1 MCLVL
6 GSSDPNYRTKQME
19 VGDAR
24 SFGHES
30 ADRGNEDGEGRG
42 QQRCVEKGGRGGRGR
57 RKGGWDF
64 VVLNDHT
71 QGPARDESRRQSLEV
86 LLEKYLPLIYENKS
100 TPIIIETAAYR
111 YPGINHSE
119 DLGKT
124 PREFQ
129 ERVREGVLSYVEA
142 LRSPGPLLLPPGGS
156 GSPSIVIV
164 PRMAPVG
171 TAYLRVHDDDPVAWG
186 ALFDPIDHF
195 HPSPSGTFLQGCVL
209 HWTMFGRP
217 PPHLPRTEG
226 GIRDLWRDAR
236 VMHDAGDGGIVG
248 PPLPSPTMA
257 EYLWNVAGEVCS
269 SL

>member
-1 MCLVL
+1 M
-6 GSSDPNYRTKQME
+6 
-19 VGDAR
+19 
-24 SFGHES
+24 
-30 ADRGNEDGEGRG
+30 
-42 QQRCVEKGGRGGRGR
+42 
-57 RKGGWDF
+57 
-64 VVLNDHT
+64 
-71 QGPARDESRRQSLEV
+71 
-86 LLEKYLPLIYENKS
+86 
-100 TPIIIETAAYR
+100 
-111 YPGINHSE
+111 
-119 DLGKT
+119 GKT

-142 LRSPGPLLLPPGGS
+142 LRSPGLLLLPPGGS

>member
-1 MCLVL
+1 M
-6 GSSDPNYRTKQME
+6 
-19 VGDAR
+19 
-24 SFGHES
+24 
-30 ADRGNEDGEGRG
+30 
-42 QQRCVEKGGRGGRGR
+42 
-57 RKGGWDF
+57 
-64 VVLNDHT
+64 VLNDHT

-111 YPGINHSE
+111 YPGINRSE

-129 ERVREGVLSYVEA
+129 ERVRVGVLSYVEA
-142 LRSPGPLLLPPGGS
+142 LRSSDLT
-156 GSPSIVIV
+156 SIVV